1 MMDHRRAR
9 HGFALCLLLAL
20 AAGRTALADW
30 AGFAQYGAVAEI
42 SIEPGAV
49 DMDVRVREDL
59 FMNPAGADA
68 GSLVPGLLRL
78 MDKSGHIVEGRP
90 VPGSACPALRS
101 GDRVMESVAQ
111 ADPVQGK
118 TDAPYCEARLHFD
131 VSGKP
136 DTLTLVPPAQSGQK
150 LGVVVSHRGVPLAD
164 LGALEAPARLTLDWN
179 DPWRSRFEAP
189 GRIRRHSAP
198 RSFLYVE
205 PYEVRHEVLLRLEDL
220 APYLRF
226 RPRDPQNLGAGE
238 RESLKQAVGDFL
250 RTRNPVRI
258 NGAAVEPQLDRV
270 EFLRFGRQ
278 GMQQAGDSEPLYPA
292 SALVGAILVYLTEAP
307 AETVDLQWE
316 LFGAGLE
323 RRPVTLYF
331 GKESF
336 EFEATPRDPVFRWSS
351 EEALGLAPE
360 VEEPAPPPAGENES
374 AVWRVLFRTAA
385 ATAALAAALG
395 FIRHKHPV
403 LAGAALAVAVAAML
417 FPQTLGL
424 IGQPEARTEA
434 FPLPQVQTRLEAL
447 LHNVYR
453 AYALRGEEASY
464 DRLAMSLDGPLLED
478 VYLRQRRAVLA
489 RSQGLGGEGRV
500 SRIEILDDGLASRR
514 LGPSS
519 FEVTGRWIAHGTV
532 SHWGHSHDRHNLYA
546 ARMVLSIAGD
556 GTWKITAMDLL
567 EGRPSAPHARS

>member
-1 MMDHRRAR
+1 MMNHRRGR
-9 HGFALCLLLAL
+9 HGLALCLLLYV
-20 AAGRTALADW
+20 AAGTAAFADW

-49 DMDVRVREDL
+49 DMDIRIKESM
-59 FMNPAGADA
+59 FQNPAGADA
-68 GSLVPGLLRL
+68 ASLVPGLLRL
-78 MDKSGHIVEGRP
+78 KDKSGHIIEGR
-90 VPGSACPALRS
+90 
-101 GDRVMESVAQ
+101 MESVAK

-118 TDAPYCEARLHFD
+118 TDTPYFEARVHFE
-131 VSGKP
+131 VSDKP
-136 DTLTLVPPAQSGQK
+136 DTLTLAPSPQPGRK
-150 LGVVVSHRGVPLAD
+150 LGVVVSHRSVPLAD
-164 LGALEAPARLTLDWN
+164 LGALDAPARLMLDWN
-179 DPWRSRFEAP
+179 DPWRSRFEDP
-189 GRIRRHSAP
+189 GRIRRHSTP

-220 APYLRF
+220 APYLHF
-226 RPRDPQNLGAGE
+226 KPGDPQNLGAGE

-250 RTRNPVRI
+250 RTHNPVRI
-258 NGAAVEPQLDRV
+258 NDAAGEPQLDRV

-278 GMQQAGDSEPLYPA
+278 GMQKAGDSEPIYPP

-316 LFGAGLE
+316 LFGPSLE

-331 GKESF
+331 GQESF
-336 EFEATPRDPVFRWSS
+336 EFDATPRDPVFRWSS

-360 VEEPAPPPAGENES
+360 VEQPSPAPAADDERGIPAIRFQTGVL
-374 AVWRVLFRTAA
+374 AVLCAA
-385 ATAALAAALG
+385 WLA
-395 FIRHKHPV
+395 RRRHPV
-403 LAGAALAVAVAAML
+403 LAGTGLAAAIAAML
-417 FPQTLGL
+417 IPQMPGL

-434 FPLPQVQTRLEAL
+434 FPRPQVQTRLEAL

-489 RSQGLGGEGRV
+489 RNQGLGGEGRV
-500 SRIEILDDGLASRR
+500 SRIEVLGDGLATRR

-546 ARMVLSIAGD
+546 ARMVLNIAGD
-556 GTWKITAMDLL
+556 GTWKITAMDIL
-567 EGRPSAPHARS
+567 EGQPSPSPARS

>member
-1 MMDHRRAR
+1 MMDHRRGR
-9 HGFALCLLLAL
+9 HGVALCLLLAV
-20 AAGRTALADW
+20 AAGTTAFADW
-30 AGFAQYGAVAEI
+30 AGFGQYGAVAEI

-49 DMDVRVREDL
+49 DMDIRSKESM
-59 FMNPAGADA
+59 FTNPAGAD
-68 GSLVPGLLRL
+68 GKPLVPELLRL
-78 MDKSGHIVEGRP
+78 QDKNGNFVEGR
-90 VPGSACPALRS
+90 L
-101 GDRVMESVAQ
+101 ESVAK
-111 ADPVQGK
+111 ADAASGK
-118 TDAPYCEARLHFD
+118 TDGPYYEARVHFD

-136 DTLTLVPPAQSGQK
+136 DTLTLVPTAQPGQK
-150 LGVVVSHRGVPLAD
+150 LAVVVSHRGVPLAD
-164 LGALEAPARLTLDWN
+164 LGALEAPARLMLDWN
-179 DPWRSRFEAP
+179 DPWRSRFDDP

-226 RPRDPQNLGAGE
+226 KPKNPQDLSASE
-238 RESLKQAVGDFL
+238 REFLKQAVGDFL
-250 RTRNPVRI
+250 RTRNPVRV
-258 NGAAVEPQLDRV
+258 NGTVVEAQLDRV
-270 EFLRFGRQ
+270 EFLHFGRQ
-278 GMQQAGDSEPLYPA
+278 GLQKAGDSEPLYPA

-316 LFGAGLE
+316 LFGPGLE

-336 EFEATPRDPVFRWSS
+336 EFDATRRDPVFRWSA

-360 VEEPAPPPAGENES
+360 VEPPAPALAADDEHNLPAI
-374 AVWRVLFRTAA
+374 RFQTAA
-385 ATAALAAALG
+385 AAVAFLAAAW
-395 FIRHKHPV
+395 FARRKHPV
-403 LAGAALAVAVAAML
+403 LAGTGLAAAVAAML
-417 FPQTLGL
+417 FPQAIGL

-434 FPLPQVQTRLEAL
+434 FTRPQVQTRLEAL

-453 AYALRGEEASY
+453 AYALHGEEAGY
-464 DRLAMSLDGPLLED
+464 DRLAMSLEGSLLEE
-478 VYLRQRRAVLA
+478 VYLRQRRAVMA
-489 RSQGLGGEGRV
+489 RNQGLGGEGRV
-500 SRIEILDDGLASRR
+500 SRIEVLGDGLATRK

-519 FEVTGRWIAHGTV
+519 FEVTGQWVAHGTV

-567 EGRPSAPHARS
+567 EGRPSPSPARS

>member
-1 MMDHRRAR
+1 MMDHRRTR
-9 HGFALCLLLAL
+9 QGYALCLLLAL
-20 AAGRTALADW
+20 AAERTAFADW

-49 DMDVRVREDL
+49 DMDIRIKESV
-59 FMNPAGADA
+59 FTNPAETGG

-78 MDKSGHIVEGRP
+78 KDENGHIVEGR
-90 VPGSACPALRS
+90 
-101 GDRVMESVAQ
+101 MESFNGAG
-111 ADPVQGK
+111 AVQGK
-118 TDAPYCEARLHFD
+118 ADAPYFEARVHFD
-131 VSGKP
+131 VGGKP
-136 DTLTLVPPAQSGQK
+136 DTLTLVPAPQPGQK

-179 DPWRSRFEAP
+179 DPWRSRFDAP

-205 PYEVRHEVLLRLEDL
+205 PYEVRHEVLLRLDDL

-226 RPRDPQNLGAGE
+226 KPKDPQNLSASE
-238 RESLKQAVGDFL
+238 REFLKQGAGDFL

-258 NGAAVEPQLDRV
+258 NGAAVEPQIDRV
-270 EFLRFGRQ
+270 EFLCFGRQ
-278 GMQQAGDSEPLYPA
+278 GMRKAGDSEPLYPA

-316 LFGAGLE
+316 LFDPGLE
-323 RRPVTLYF
+323 RRPVTLFF

-336 EFEATPRDPVFRWSS
+336 EFEATPRDPLFRWSS
-351 EEALGLAPE
+351 EEALGLTPE
-360 VEEPAPPPAGENES
+360 VEQPA
-374 AVWRVLFRTAA
+374 T
-385 ATAALAAALG
+385 ALAADDERSLPAIPLQAAAVA
-395 FIRHKHPV
+395 FLAAAWLARRKHPV
-403 LAGAALAVAVAAML
+403 LAGTGLAAAAAML

-424 IGQPEARTEA
+424 IGQPAARTEA
-434 FPLPQVQTRLEAL
+434 FPRPQVQTRLEAL

-453 AYALRGEEASY
+453 AYALRSEEASY

-489 RSQGLGGEGRV
+489 RNQGLGGEGRV
-500 SRIEILDDGLASRR
+500 SRIEVLGDGLATRK
-514 LGPSS
+514 LGPSR

-532 SHWGHSHDRHNLYA
+532 SHWGHSHDRHTLYA
-546 ARMVLSIAGD
+546 ARMVLNIAED

-567 EGRPSAPHARS
+567 EGRPSAPSARS